1 MPKNSS
7 PYRKSPIKRTRDSYT
22 DDRNSV
28 ENPRIDLGKG
38 RQTQIRRDQDKV
50 KNLGVTLYDIDFAV
64 KSFIDQTMQL
74 RIEDNNESVI
84 VPTIYANA
92 EKWASIQR
100 NGYLKDKKGKTLAP
114 LITFRR
120 SSVTMKNELKRNKVA
135 STNQISYIMQQKYD
149 KLTPYDKFSSQY
161 GIKKRQEYFVTPI
174 PDYVDVTYDFI
185 LWCEYQNQLNFLIE
199 QFVYYTGQSFG
210 EKNFFKFATNLDSL
224 TMEDTNTTGQDRLVR
239 ASFQIVVHGYL
250 LPKEIAGEATTK
262 RVVTPNRVVFDTE
275 TSRDIEGAFKENQK
289 IYNDNP
295 FRSLNYSDRDA
306 REDLIRRLRDDP

>member
-1 MPKNSS
+1 MKNSS
-7 PYRKSPIKRTRDSYT
+7 PYRKPPVKRTQVSYT
-22 DDRNSV
+22 DDRNLTDS
-28 ENPRIDLGKG
+28 PRIDLGKS
-38 RQTQIRRDQDKV
+38 RHTQVRRDQDKV

-64 KSFIDQTMQL
+64 KSFIDKSMQL
-74 RIEDNNESVI
+74 KVEDNGESII
-84 VPTIYANA
+84 VPIIYANA

-120 SSVTMKNELKRNKVA
+120 SAVSMKNELRHNKVA
-135 STNQISYIMQQKYD
+135 NTGQLSYVMQQNYD

-161 GIKKRQEYFVTPI
+161 GIKKKQEYFVTPI

-199 QFVYYTGQSFG
+199 QFVYYTGKSFG

-250 LPKEIAGEATTK
+250 LPKEVASEGTTK
-262 RVVTPNRVVFDTE
+262 RVITPNRVTFDTE
-275 TSRDIEGAFKENQK
+275 VSRDIDGAFKENQK

-295 FRSLNYSDRDA
+295 FRSLNYNDKDA
-306 REDLIRRLRDDP
+306 QEDLVRRLRDDP